1 MGDVGDLYRD
11 LHTEE
16 RERAEKRKAENLA
29 NLRASVLPFE
39 YRNGGDVVLIRDKAY
54 PAIDFYPSRNKWRVG
69 TRYVLGSAQQLLDWL
84 KLRAVR

>member
-16 RERAEKRKAENLA
+16 RQRAEKRKVENLA
-29 NLRASVLPFE
+29 VLRASVLPFE
-39 YRNGGDVVLIRDKAY
+39 YRNGGDVVLIRSVGY
-54 PAIDFYPSRNKWRVG
+54 PAVDFYPTKNKWRVG

-84 KLRAVR
+84 KLRAMR

>member
-11 LHTEE
+11 LHAEE
-16 RERAEKRKAENLA
+16 RKRAEKRKAENLA
-29 NLRASVLPFE
+29 ILRASVLPFE

-54 PAIDFYPSRNKWRVG
+54 PAVDFYPSTNKWRVG

-84 KLRAVR
+84 KLRGMK